1 MDDDFLKELKSKNK
15 EFSDDYVNIIKQ
27 YYQKLMNNP
36 AELQNTLNQ
45 LKGGKDQV
53 DAEGGITITPDEYCC
68 IKTTDE
74 TGQKIFLNLCSSDK
88 VDPPAEQHILEM
100 NNQQGVRIPLSLS
113 EKYEDFDVHGNICQV
128 YDAIFNPGVLKKTEV
143 EPMVLNFLVS
153 ILAGRIKE
161 RFKKNIN
168 SDKFV
173 RLKNLKYKGK
183 SVRSQR
189 IRARKVKIDEIINNT
204 NEKDEKKLND
214 NNDRHINN
222 NIANEINKE
231 VNEKGK
237 TPNWNLLIIKTNNLT
252 GKLFKEIDSIVRDN
266 VLGNNGRINYNLMTN
281 FDRENPDYEYYNGY
295 NCNPGSGNGFLL
307 CIQMDLLGKSSGIRI
322 NLCDENMTLYCGKL
336 YSLEINLPYKINSK
350 NAKSIFNIESKVLY
364 IYMPFYIKDIND
376 FMKMKEITANENK
389 NKTIEDM
396 KNAVN
401 ISEDYLYDVIK

>member
-1 MDDDFLKELKSKNK
+1 MDDFLKELKSKNK
-15 EFSDDYVNIIKQ
+15 EFSDDYVNMMKQ

-53 DAEGGITITPDEYCC
+53 DSEGGITITPDEYCC

-128 YDAIFNPGVLKKTEV
+128 YDAIFNPGVLKKTEI

-168 SDKFV
+168 TDKFV

-214 NNDRHINN
+214 NSDGKINN

-237 TPNWNLLIIKTNNLT
+237 TPNWNILIIKTNNLT

-281 FDRENPDYEYYNGY
+281 FDRENEDYEYYNGY
-295 NCNPGSGNGFLL
+295 NCNPGCGNGFLL

-376 FMKMKEITANENK
+376 FVKMKEITANENK

>member
-53 DAEGGITITPDEYCC
+53 DSEGGITITPDEYCC

-204 NEKDEKKLND
+204 NEKDDKKLN
-214 NNDRHINN
+214 NNNNGQINN

-237 TPNWNLLIIKTNNLT
+237 TPNWNILIIKTNNLT
-252 GKLFKEIDSIVRDN
+252 GKLFKEIDSIVKDN

>member
-1 MDDDFLKELKSKNK
+1 MDDFLKELKSKNK

-204 NEKDEKKLND
+204 NEKDDKKLN
-214 NNDRHINN
+214 NNNNGQINN

-237 TPNWNLLIIKTNNLT
+237 TPNWNILIIKTNNLT
-252 GKLFKEIDSIVRDN
+252 GKLFKEIDSIVKDN